1 METIATSHGLARV
14 EGSELAVLDLPYAD
28 VGELLCDTGS
38 LSLVDSATVTRRL
51 PLSRVSEVVR
61 PPLAARRTTVW
72 GVGLNYR
79 AKAALR
85 GRAVPDFPILFIKPP
100 SSLAGPVDPIS
111 VPAGLS
117 AEVDYEAELGIVI
130 GRPMHGVS
138 AATAWDHVAGIVTA
152 NDFTCRDVMAQTK
165 TPLLAKGLPAFA
177 PLGPSVL
184 PIDEVADR
192 DDVPVRSWVNGE
204 QRQDGRTSDLIFPV
218 AELLSIISR
227 YGRLEPGDVVLTGTP
242 PGTGQDLGKFLLPG
256 DEIRVAVGD
265 LVPLVSV
272 VAASVPSTTS
282 APA

>member
-28 VGELLCDTGS
+28 VGELLRDTGS

-111 VPAGLS
+111 VPRGCPPRSTTRPSSASSSAGPCTGS
-117 AEVDYEAELGIVI
+117 A
-130 GRPMHGVS
+130 
-138 AATAWDHVAGIVTA
+138 
-152 NDFTCRDVMAQTK
+152 
-165 TPLLAKGLPAFA
+165 
-177 PLGPSVL
+177 
-184 PIDEVADR
+184 
-192 DDVPVRSWVNGE
+192 
-204 QRQDGRTSDLIFPV
+204 QR
-218 AELLSIISR
+218 
-227 YGRLEPGDVVLTGTP
+227 P
-242 PGTGQDLGKFLLPG
+242 PGTTS
-256 DEIRVAVGD
+256 R
-265 LVPLVSV
+265 
-272 VAASVPSTTS
+272 AS
-282 APA
+282 